1 MSCKFRCGSL
11 PTRSMSNRLS
21 ILMIWDALATDSLG
35 KPVSR
40 FDNATFPGDE
50 AHFNWVVNGTQTT
63 VRMLLRLKAS
73 D

>member
-1 MSCKFRCGSL
+1 MV
-11 PTRSMSNRLS
+11 T
-21 ILMIWDALATDSLG
+21 IWDTLATDSLG
-35 KPVSR
+35 KPVRR

-50 AHFNWVVNGTQTT
+50 AHFIWVVNGTQTT